1 MKQII
6 DQEIQKE
13 IKDSYLDYAMSV
25 IVGRALPDLRDG
37 LKPVHRR
44 VLYSMSQLNNTS
56 QRPYLKSA
64 RIVGDVIGKYHPHGD
79 TAVYG
84 SIVRLVQDFSMRH
97 PLIQGQGNFGSIDGD
112 NAAAMR
118 YTEIRLQSIT
128 DYILKDLEY
137 DTVGWIENYDGSL
150 KEPVVLP
157 SRIPN
162 LLVNGSSGIAVGMA
176 TNIPP
181 HNLGEV
187 MRALIFLL
195 KKPEATLEE
204 LLTYI
209 QGPDFPTGGAI
220 LSSQSLLQFYQN
232 GRGIIQVRG
241 QADIEE
247 GKNKDSIV
255 IKEIPYQVN
264 KVKLIEKIVELVN
277 NKDLLG
283 VSDVRDESS
292 REGMRIVIELKKNE
306 NAQVILNKL
315 YKMTPLQSS
324 FGMIFLSIFEGRPV
338 LLGIKDILQKFI
350 DFRVEIVRNRTAFLL
365 KKEEARAHL
374 LEGLKIILEN
384 LDESISLIRSSKE
397 SAEASL
403 KLKERFSLSDLQVKA
418 ILEMRLQKL
427 TNLERNNLLE
437 DYEKGIKQ
445 IIDYKAILSSE
456 EKINSIIEEEFQ
468 FIETNF
474 SEKRKTVIELDY
486 KNLSIEDYIKNEE
499 VLVTLTHKGYL
510 KRLNKDIYKLQNRGG
525 KGVKGS
531 LDEEDDDYFTHLISA
546 ETTDTLLCF
555 TSKGLVYQMKIYEI
569 PEASRISKGKNIVNF
584 LNLKN
589 SEKITE
595 ILVLSKENIE
605 KSKYLIFATMKGLVK
620 KTELSEYKNLQG
632 RGLKAIRLD
641 EDDLVVGVKLSS
653 GQDDI
658 LLCSSAGKSIRF
670 KESETRPLGRVSK
683 GVRGIFL
690 DDQEKVLNLILPQVG
705 CDILT
710 ITENGYAKRTDLE
723 EYRVQNRAGKGVYT
737 VKMTEKTGNIVTFI
751 PVLNHFQLLIITN
764 NGQVIKI
771 KNETIR
777 QVGRNTQG
785 VRVINLK
792 PNEKVV
798 SVESVI
804 GVLEEE

>member
-118 YTEIRLQSIT
+118 YTEIRLQSIA

-137 DTVGWIENYDGSL
+137 DTVGWTENYDGSL

-157 SRIPN
+157 SRIPT

-209 QGPDFPTGGAI
+209 QGPDFPTGGSI
-220 LSSQSLLQFYQN
+220 LSSQSLSQFYQN

-247 GKNKDSIV
+247 GKTKESII

-277 NKDLLG
+277 NKELLG

-324 FGMIFLSIFEGRPV
+324 FGMIFLSIFEGKPV
-338 LLGIKDILQKFI
+338 LLGLKDILQKFI
-350 DFRVEIVRNRTAFLL
+350 DFRVEIVRNRTSFLL
-365 KKEEARAHL
+365 KKEESRAHL
-374 LEGLKIILEN
+374 LEGLKIVLEN
-384 LDESISLIRSSKE
+384 LDESIALIRASKE
-397 SAEASL
+397 STEASL
-403 KLKERFSLSDLQVKA
+403 KLKTRFLLSDLQVKA
-418 ILEMRLQKL
+418 ILDMRLQKL

-437 DYEKGIKQ
+437 DYEKCIKQ
-445 IIDYKAILSSE
+445 IIDYKSILSSE
-456 EKINSIIEEEFQ
+456 EKINNIIEEEFQ
-468 FIETNF
+468 FIESNF
-474 SEKRKTVIELDY
+474 SEKRRTLIELDY

-546 ETTDTLLCF
+546 ETTDSLLCF

-569 PEASRISKGKNIVNF
+569 PEASRTSKGKNIVNF

-595 ILVLSKENIE
+595 ILVLSKENIA

-670 KESETRPLGRVSK
+670 KESEARSLGRVSK

-690 DDQEKVLNLILPQVG
+690 DDQEKVLNLILPQTG
-705 CDILT
+705 CDVLT

-723 EYRVQNRAGKGVYT
+723 EYRVQSRAGKGVYT
-737 VKMTEKTGNIVTFI
+737 VKMTEKTGQIVTFI
-751 PVLNHFQLLIITN
+751 PVLSHFQLLIITN

-798 SVESVI
+798 SVESV
-804 GVLEEE
+804 LAEDEE

>member
-1 MKQII
+1 MKQVI

-79 TAVYG
+79 IAVYG

-137 DTVGWIENYDGSL
+137 DTVGWTENYDGSL

-209 QGPDFPTGGAI
+209 QGPDFPTGGSI

-241 QADIEE
+241 QAEIEE
-247 GKNKDSIV
+247 GKTKESIV

-277 NKDLLG
+277 NKDLTG

-338 LLGIKDILQKFI
+338 LLGLKDILQKFI
-350 DFRVEIVRNRTAFLL
+350 DFRVEIVRNRTSYLL
-365 KKEEARAHL
+365 KKEETKAHL
-374 LEGLKIILEN
+374 LEGLKIVLEN
-384 LDESISLIRSSKE
+384 LDESIALIRASKE
-397 SAEASL
+397 STEASL
-403 KLKERFSLSDLQVKA
+403 KLKNRFSLSDLQVKA
-418 ILEMRLQKL
+418 ILDMRLQKL

-437 DYEKGIKQ
+437 DYEKCIKQ

-456 EKINSIIEEEFQ
+456 EKINNIIEEEFQ
-468 FIETNF
+468 FIELNF
-474 SEKRKTVIELDY
+474 SEKRRTLIELDY

-555 TSKGLVYQMKIYEI
+555 TSKGLVYQLKIYEI
-569 PEASRISKGKNIVNF
+569 PEASRTSKGKNIVNF

-595 ILVLSKENIE
+595 ILVLSKENIA

-653 GQDDI
+653 GEDDI

-670 KESETRPLGRVSK
+670 KESEARSLGRVSK

-690 DDQEKVLNLILPQVG
+690 DDQEKVLNLILPQTG
-705 CDILT
+705 CDVLT

-723 EYRVQNRAGKGVYT
+723 EYRVQSRAGKGVYT
-737 VKMTEKTGNIVTFI
+737 VKMTEKTGQIVTFI

-804 GVLEEE
+804 AEDEE